1 VKLTYHNLCA
11 KKVVVLPSVL
21 VVVPLSVLVVVLQ
34 EMVVEVVLPHLEQL
48 KHCRTGRFRTVRGS

>member
-21 VVVPLSVLVVVLQ
+21 VVVPLSVLVVVLPSVLVVVPLSVLVVVLQ
-34 EMVVEVVLPHLEQL
+34 EMMVEVVVPHLL
-48 KHCRTGRFRTVRGS
+48 